1 MGTSGLGIHDLAFAL
16 ALALTLIISGLA
28 YPGIRVSHP
37 FPVQES
43 AFLRLVSLVTPVS
56 SVSVSTST
64 STSYQQRQRQQQQF
78 IVLNFQVFQ
87 F

>member
-43 AFLRLVSLVTPVS
+43 AF
-56 SVSVSTST
+56 
-64 STSYQQRQRQQQQF
+64 
-78 IVLNFQVFQ
+78 
-87 F
+87 